1 MSMEIQVD
9 GVSYLNFLN
18 ASVEFSLT
26 NFARFF
32 DFTATSTEAKQL
44 PFKVG
49 DSCQITIDKEL
60 VLTGFIERMDISYS
74 GGNHTIRVSGRD
86 KVGDLVDSSLEKL
99 DIQGDISFEDVIRR
113 VLEELTFS
121 ASDILVINLVEG
133 LENFVKDTDILSP
146 STGQNSWDFLETLA
160 RKKNVLLRT
169 NNDGDILIERSP
181 EGNTGGASEGFNTT
195 TLANR
200 LDNSTNN
207 ILSSST
213 SFDDTQV
220 FNKYTVRSQS
230 NVSTLKSI
238 FEDATAT
245 VDKFGE
251 AIQEDIR
258 TTRQLVLQ
266 AENASV
272 NDESINRAQWEANF
286 RQARQRVYSC
296 TINGFRDSQG
306 VIWDVN
312 QLIRVDDDFA
322 GINGNMLIDS
332 VTFIFDL
339 TGGEETTL
347 SLVQEGSYLPEV
359 QTETSSDVGTSFIN
373 S

>member
-1 MSMEIQVD
+1 MSLEIEVA

-18 ASVEFSLT
+18 ASVEFSLIH
-26 NFARFF
+26 FARFF
-32 DFTATSTEAKQL
+32 DFTAVSTNGTSL
-44 PFKVG
+44 PFQVG
-49 DSCQITIDKEL
+49 DSCKITIDQEL
-60 VLTGFIERMDISYS
+60 VLTGFIERIDISYS
-74 GGNHTIRVSGRD
+74 SGDHTISVSGRD

-99 DIQGDISFEDVIRR
+99 DIQGDISLEDVIRR
-113 VLEELTFS
+113 VLEELTFT
-121 ASDILVINLVEG
+121 DILVINVVEG
-133 LENFVKDTDILSP
+133 LVNFAANTDILSP
-146 STGQNSWDFLETLA
+146 STGQNAWDFIETLA

-169 NNDGDILIERSP
+169 NNDGDIFIERSP
-181 EGNTGGASEGFNTT
+181 QGNTGGASGGFNPTV
-195 TLANR
+195 LANR
-200 LDNSTNN
+200 LNNSTNN

-230 NVSTLKSI
+230 NVSTLQSI
-238 FEDATAT
+238 IEDATAT
-245 VDKFGE
+245 VDKSGE

-272 NDESINRAQWEANF
+272 NDESISRAEWEANF

-296 TINGFRDSQG
+296 TISGFRDSQD

-347 SLVQEGSYLPEV
+347 SLVQQGSYLPEV
-359 QTETSSDVGTSFIN
+359 QTQDTTSDVGQGFIN

>member
-1 MSMEIQVD
+1 MSMEIEVN

-18 ASVEFSLT
+18 AGVEFSLT

-32 DFTATSTEAKQL
+32 DFTAVATEGNPL

-49 DSCQITIDKEL
+49 DACEITIDGEL
-60 VLTGFIERMDISYS
+60 VLTGFIERIDISYS
-74 GGNHTIRVSGRD
+74 SGDHTIRVSGRD

-99 DIQGDISFEDVIRR
+99 DIQGDISLEDVIRR
-113 VLEELTFS
+113 VLEELTFT
-121 ASDILVINLVEG
+121 DISVINLVEG

-146 STGQNSWDFLETLA
+146 STGQNSWDFIETLA

-169 NNDGDILIERSP
+169 NNDSDILIDRSP
-181 EGNTGGASEGFNTT
+181 AGSVGGFRGGFNRT

-200 LDNSTNN
+200 LNNSTNN
-207 ILSSST
+207 ILSSSS
-213 SFDDTQV
+213 SFDDTEV

-230 NVSTLKSI
+230 NVSTLQSI
-238 FEDATAT
+238 IESSTAT

-272 NDESINRAQWEANF
+272 NDELIKRAEWEANF
-286 RQARQRVYSC
+286 RQARQRVYTC

-347 SLVQEGSYLPEV
+347 SLVQAGSYLPEV
-359 QTETSSDVGTSFIN
+359 QTQDTNSDVGEGFIQT
-373 S
+373 

>member
-1 MSMEIQVD
+1 MSMELEVA

-18 ASVEFSLT
+18 ASVEFSLI

-32 DFTATSTEAKQL
+32 DFTAVATDGNPL

-49 DSCQITIDKEL
+49 DSCKITIDSEL
-60 VLTGFIERMDISYS
+60 ILTGFIERIDISYS
-74 GGNHTIRVSGRD
+74 SGDHTISVSGRD

-99 DIQGDISFEDVIRR
+99 DIQGQISFEDVIRR
-113 VLEELTFS
+113 VLAELTFK
-121 ASDILVINLVEG
+121 DILVINLVDD
-133 LENFVKDTDILSP
+133 LENFAANTDILSP
-146 STGQNSWDFLETLA
+146 STGQNAWDFLEILA

-169 NNDGDILIERSP
+169 NNDGDILIDRSP
-181 EGNTGGASEGFNTT
+181 KGDISGFSGGLNPTVLT
-195 TLANR
+195 NR
-200 LDNSTNN
+200 LNNPTNN

-230 NVSTLKSI
+230 NTSSLKNI
-238 FEDATAT
+238 FENSIDT
-245 VDKFGE
+245 VNKSGE
-251 AIQEDIR
+251 AIQDGVR

-272 NDESINRAQWEANF
+272 NAESINRAQWEANF
-286 RQARQRVYSC
+286 RQARQKVYSC

-312 QLIRVDDDFA
+312 QLIRINDDFA

-347 SLVQEGSYLPEV
+347 SLVQEGSYLTEV
-359 QTETSSDVGTSFIN
+359 QTETSSDVGTPFIN